1 MAVKKTARRPRKK
14 QGRNPAGKLALYLLT
29 IVGGTLLG
37 VVAYGM
43 VWDRQQPAGEAA
55 DRRRATSVPQARA
68 SNAAPPA
75 RRASR
80 TVGSRSEQETPRRD
94 RARSDRDEGERT
106 EGERSGGRRLAT
118 DAPASGSGAGTDT
131 EPRPEPV
138 AAPATEVEPCP
149 PIEVERG
156 AGRRPEVALT
166 FDAGADW
173 KPVKQI
179 LAALAAEGVRSTFFL
194 TGEWVQQNPKT
205 ARLIVEQGHEI
216 GNHSWDHPAFTGL
229 TNAQIQDQL
238 RRTEAI
244 IQETA
249 GKSSRPFFRPPLGA
263 RDFRVRKAVGDEGFL
278 TIYWSLDSRD
288 AVDRGITAPQIQER
302 VVGKSAAGSI
312 VLLHCGSQAT
322 ADAVPEILRGLKS
335 RGLFPVTVGRLL
347 QE

>member
-1 MAVKKTARRPRKK
+1 
-14 QGRNPAGKLALYLLT
+14 
-29 IVGGTLLG
+29 
-37 VVAYGM
+37 
-43 VWDRQQPAGEAA
+43 
-55 DRRRATSVPQARA
+55 
-68 SNAAPPA
+68 
-75 RRASR
+75 
-80 TVGSRSEQETPRRD
+80 
-94 RARSDRDEGERT
+94 
-106 EGERSGGRRLAT
+106 
-118 DAPASGSGAGTDT
+118 
-131 EPRPEPV
+131 V

-244 IQETA
+244 IRR
-249 GKSSRPFFRPPLGA
+249 SRGSRAARFFGRRSAHATSGCA
-263 RDFRVRKAVGDEGFL
+263 RRWVTRGFL

-302 VVGKSAAGSI
+302 VVGKECRGQHRA
-312 VLLHCGSQAT
+312 VHCGSQAT